1 MVLWFR
7 NLSLASSSSSSFF
20 LLAHTQ
26 THYKLYFTRMSGA
39 KNRFHNIR
47 KGLNILV
54 TVLIKSECS
63 QSFILLQVLE
73 QITQKNVRNSVIIS
87 STACWRKIGL
97 SFFNISGAL
106 QQISVAAFSETTE
119 VSADLC

>member
-1 MVLWFR
+1 
-7 NLSLASSSSSSFF
+7 
-20 LLAHTQ
+20 
-26 THYKLYFTRMSGA
+26 MSGA

-73 QITQKNVRNSVIIS
+73 QITQKM
-87 STACWRKIGL
+87 
-97 SFFNISGAL
+97 
-106 QQISVAAFSETTE
+106 
-119 VSADLC
+119 